1 MEELANFIAQVLEIS
16 EEKVTPETMQGEVD
30 AWDSLAHFK
39 LVIRIEEKYGV
50 KIPMDKVSDIKSV
63 ADFYQ
68 YVK

>member
-1 MEELANFIAQVLEIS
+1 MEELAKFIAEVLEIS
-16 EEKVTPETMQGEVD
+16 EERVMPETLQGEID
-30 AWDSLAHFK
+30 EWDSLAHFK

-50 KIPMDKVSDIKSV
+50 KIPVDKVSEIKSV